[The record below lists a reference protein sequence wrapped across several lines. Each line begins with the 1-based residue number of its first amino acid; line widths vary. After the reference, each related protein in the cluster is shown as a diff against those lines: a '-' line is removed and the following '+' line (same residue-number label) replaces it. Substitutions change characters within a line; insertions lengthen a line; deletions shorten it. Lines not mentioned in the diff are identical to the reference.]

1 MDFIFAPLISATF
14 AVVAYVIGSV
24 KVVNEGEAALVERF
38 GRYRRTL
45 SPGLNFTV
53 PFVDTLI
60 IDTTREQVFDVPPQ
74 EAVTADGA
82 TVSADAVVLWQI
94 SELYK
99 VHYEVDDVKEAIE
112 SLVLTTLRTRISR
125 LTVKETFT
133 AREELRSSLIA
144 ELNTS
149 AREWGVVIRNVN
161 INDITLSPEMRKE
174 MENARIAED
183 RKRTSILEAEAKS
196 EAAMREADSRRQA
209 AISEAEGIVA
219 AVNMISE
226 MLEKHP
232 QNKGALQDVLKYLVA
247 QRYVAASQSISES
260 NNSKVIFMDPHSL
273 TEAVNELIAHVPEGD
288 HLPGAG
294 NGHHHHH
301 ENN

>member
-1 MDFIFAPLISATF
+1 MDLFAPLTSIAF
-14 AVVAYVIGSV
+14 AVIAYIIGSV
-24 KVVNEGEAALVERF
+24 KVVNEGEAALVERL

-45 SPGLNFTV
+45 SPGLNFTL
-53 PFVDTLI
+53 PLLDTLI

-82 TVSADAVVLWQI
+82 TVSADAVVMWQI

-149 AREWGVVIRNVN
+149 AREWGVMIRNVN
-161 INDITLSPEMRKE
+161 INDIKLSAEMRKE

-196 EAAMREADSRRQA
+196 EAAKREADSRRQA

-219 AVNMISE
+219 AVAMISE

-232 QNKGALQDVLKYLVA
+232 NNKSALQDVLKYLVA

-273 TEAVNELIAHVPEGD
+273 TEAVNELIAHAPEPH
-288 HLPGAG
+288 HLPGPGG
-294 NGHHHHH
+294 NGHSHH